1 MRCYDHFV
9 TMTENDPHARED
21 GAPQMGD
28 PILAWLIANGIDID
42 RLPLFPEIEL
52 LGPEMMIEYIWGY
65 ELDPGTIRMV
75 QRRLATHM
83 VRRPTLVPMEPE
95 LWEMYQRAR
104 TAYRTSEALRTL
116 GDAGATVLAAKGGAH
131 LVFVC
136 SNPMSNDQGFL
147 EEASRAL
154 GEALP
159 GVGIQIMTGVDTIL
173 HRAPQDDR

>member
-28 PILAWLIANGIDID
+28 PILAWLIANGIDIG

-65 ELDPGTIRMV
+65 ELDSGNLRMM

-83 VRRPTLVPMEPE
+83 VRRPILTPMPDE
-95 LWEMYQRAR
+95 LWEVYQRAR
-104 TAYRTSEALRTL
+104 TAYLTQEALRTL
-116 GDAGATVLAAKGGAH
+116 GQAGATVLAAKGGSH

-136 SNPMSNDQGFL
+136 SSSMPQEQGFV
-147 EEASRAL
+147 EDVSRIL
-154 GEALP
+154 QESLP
-159 GVGIQIMTGVDTIL
+159 GVGVQIMTGVDTIL